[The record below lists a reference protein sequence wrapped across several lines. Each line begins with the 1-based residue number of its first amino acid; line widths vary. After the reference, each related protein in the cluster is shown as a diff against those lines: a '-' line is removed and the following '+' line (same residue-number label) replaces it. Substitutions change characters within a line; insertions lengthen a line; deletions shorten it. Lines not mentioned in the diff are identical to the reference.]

1 VSEADG
7 RSLTDVAAS
16 WPVIRSDRKFDGAI
30 VSIREDEIEA
40 PDGSRHTRDVIEHQ
54 GAVAV
59 VAVDDEDNVLVLRQ
73 YRHPV
78 GARLVEL
85 PAGLLDVDGEDP
97 HAAARRELAEEA
109 GLEAREWSRLV
120 TVATSPGVSDER
132 VQILLATGV
141 SEVLAPD
148 GFEAHGEEADLTRH
162 WVPLR
167 DLVAAIV
174 AGDLCDGL
182 LLDGVLTL
190 WARRTLGTA

>member
-1 VSEADG
+1 VTEGDRSPVAD
-7 RSLTDVAAS
+7 DAAS
-16 WPVIRSDRKFDGAI
+16 WPVIRSDRRFEGSI

-40 PDGSRHTRDVIEHQ
+40 PDGSRHTRDVIEHH

-97 HAAARRELAEEA
+97 LAAARRELAEEA
-109 GLEAREWSRLV
+109 LLEARNWDQLV

-132 VQILLATGV
+132 VRILLATGLSPV
-141 SEVLAPD
+141 VAPD

-167 DLVAAIV
+167 ELVAAIL

-190 WARRTLGTA
+190 WARRTLGTV